1 MLINVV
7 WGNEPPF
14 HPLVEPR
21 FETLLCF
28 TTAKTVERVL
38 ADVDVLLLIPETEIQ
53 ANIDAFLADGW
64 ISVVTRPKGRL
75 RCTAE
80 GLEQLAAYQGRR
92 EQHRIAQMN
101 VDRAKQFS
109 TRQAQ
114 ARKLGGRL
122 RYVHCND
129 GYVCD
134 VCRKYAQG
142 TYAPDDAPSLPHAD
156 CTSGLDECRC
166 SVSVVLDD

>member
-1 MLINVV
+1 MQIGVF
-7 WGNEPPF
+7 WGNEPPYQ
-14 HPLVEPR
+14 PLVEPR
-21 FETLLCF
+21 FETLRCF

-38 ADVDVLLLIPETEIQ
+38 ADVDVLLLIPADEIQ
-53 ANIDAFLADGW
+53 RHIDAFLADGW

-80 GLEQLAAYQGRR
+80 GLEQLAAYQGRQN
-92 EQHRIAQMN
+92 QHRIAQMN
-101 VDRAKQFS
+101 VDRAKHFRIKQE
-109 TRQAQ
+109 Q

-129 GYVCD
+129 GYVCE

-142 TYAPDDAPSLPHAD
+142 TYDPDDAPPLPHAD

-166 SVSVVLDD
+166 SVSVVLGE